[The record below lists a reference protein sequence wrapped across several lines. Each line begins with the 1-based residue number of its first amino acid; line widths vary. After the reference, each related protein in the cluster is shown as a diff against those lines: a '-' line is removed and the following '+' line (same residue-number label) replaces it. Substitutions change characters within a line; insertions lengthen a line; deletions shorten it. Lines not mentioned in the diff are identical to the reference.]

1 MSKRVHNFYA
11 GPATLPLEVVQKAQK
26 GLDDFAGQGMSV
38 MEISHRSKPFEAMFK
53 NAQSKML
60 SIMGLSPDEYYVL
73 FLGGGASMQFCMVPF
88 NFLRKDET
96 ADYINTGEWASKAI
110 KEAKLFGGVNVAA
123 SSEETNFDRIPAT
136 IKLTPGAAY
145 VHTTSNNTLYGTEMW
160 NFPDTGS
167 VPHVCDMSSD
177 FLSRELD
184 YNQFSLIYAGA
195 QKNIGPSGVTAVV
208 VRKSWLENAKSDIPT
223 MMKYKVH
230 VEKEGLYNTPP
241 CFPVFVIDLVMDW
254 IMENGGL
261 AGIEKRNR
269 AKAGVIY
276 NAIDKSGGFYK
287 PHVSHVPSRSLMNIT
302 FRLPSEDLENKFVDE
317 AKKLDLI
324 GLKGHRNVGGCRASL
339 YNAMTIEGAEAL
351 ASFMEGFMVRN
362 G

>member
-26 GLDDFAGQGMSV
+26 GLDDFAGQGMSI

-60 SIMGLSPDEYYVL
+60 SIMGLSPDDYYVL

-96 ADYINTGEWASKAI
+96 ADYINTGGWSTGAI
-110 KEAKLFGGVNVAA
+110 KEARLFGTVNTAA
-123 SSEETNFDRIPAT
+123 TSEDTNFDRIPT
-136 IKLTPGAAY
+136 EFKLTPGAAY
-145 VHTTSNNTLYGTEMW
+145 VHTTSNNTLYGTQIW
-160 NFPDTGS
+160 NFPDTGA

-184 YNQFSLIYAGA
+184 FSSFSLIYAGA
-195 QKNIGPSGVTAVV
+195 QKNIGPSGVTAVI
-208 VRKSWLENAKSDIPT
+208 VRKSWLDSARTDIPT

-230 VEKEGLYNTPP
+230 VEKESLYNTPP
-241 CFPVFVIDLVMDW
+241 CFPVFVVDLVMDW

-261 AGIEKRNR
+261 AGVERRNKR
-269 AKAGVIY
+269 KAALIY
-276 NAIDKSGGFYK
+276 DAIDKSGGFYR
-287 PHVSHVPSRSLMNIT
+287 PHVKNPKDRSLMNIT
-302 FRLPSEDLENKFVDE
+302 FTLPSEELEGKFVEE
-317 AKKLDLI
+317 AKKLDMV
-324 GLKGHRNVGGCRASL
+324 GLKGHRSVGGCRAST

-351 ASFMEGFMVRN
+351 AAFMAAFMSRN